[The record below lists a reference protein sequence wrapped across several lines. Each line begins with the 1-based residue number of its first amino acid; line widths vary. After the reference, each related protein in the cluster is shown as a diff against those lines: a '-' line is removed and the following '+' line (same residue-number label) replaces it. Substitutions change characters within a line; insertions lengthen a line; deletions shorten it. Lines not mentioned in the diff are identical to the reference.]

1 MITVRKL
8 DFYGL
13 IVLLIIFGPLGVV
26 TATRYVLTQWD
37 SRPDGKSSVCRN
49 ARFVHQPDWDF
60 SEQECS
66 IRREARGVFSKIVVL
81 RVETL
86 TRRKFLYDLN
96 REIPNAKIALV
107 RDAVVCIH
115 PTKEGANFHIWEG
128 GKAVF
133 GTALQPEYQ
142 YPSKSRTD
150 DVLLWHM
157 SRVRA
162 L

>member
-1 MITVRKL
+1 MITVRKS
-8 DFYGL
+8 DYYGA
-13 IVLLIIFGPLGVV
+13 IIALIIFGPIGIF
-26 TATRYVLTQWD
+26 TAVNFVLNQW
-37 SRPDGKSSVCRN
+37 SFRTEGKNSVCRN
-49 ARFVHQPDWDF
+49 ARFIHQSDWDF

-66 IRREARGVFSKIVVL
+66 IRREARGQFSKIVVL

-86 TRRKFLYDLN
+86 SRAEFLKNLN
-96 REIPNAKIALV
+96 RDIPNAKIALV

-115 PTKEGANFHIWEG
+115 PTKEGASFRTWEG

-142 YPSKSRTD
+142 YPSKSPSD
-150 DVLLWHM
+150 KVLLWHM